1 MVHEAQA
8 IGYHASI
15 MPLKKLKEDLTGSF
29 FIVIVGIPIHAI
41 DRLVKL
47 DALGRNNAR
56 RRNQMMQI
64 KSRRNLLNPIITQLR

>member
-1 MVHEAQA
+1 MPR
-8 IGYHASI
+8 INHAFEKAKRRFNGI
-15 MPLKKLKEDLTGSF
+15 I